1 MKQGMMMMR
10 ISYVGVCNQVLVPNV
25 QEQPLQTLYVSK
37 EPKHFEYT
45 HTNVAL
51 KYTFEHL
58 TS

>member
-1 MKQGMMMMR
+1 M